1 MPSIDCA
8 KAKTAAAR
16 LICADV
22 DLARLDGELGVAYQ
36 RRKAQMPEADR
47 SKFVAEQITWI
58 KERDGR
64 CDLLGRNGTAT
75 EVLASYKPCLVS
87 MIRDRIVFLRQAET
101 TLSGQS
107 GSVAITGQSKA
118 TITAFEAANDGTTQ
132 VADFFDR
139 RGVTLAVGAL
149 VVLLVS
155 YRLWRTA
162 RVRRAVARKVAAA
175 IRQHLTALVRRREQ
189 LVTKDA
195 YGKPRLEDWAKEIEY
210 FIEEHVKRFLT
221 GQEEYAAFMRERSG
235 IASAIA
241 AKVEQEREA
250 HPAFLTFSDD
260 MTGNEF
266 ETYCA
271 EELRRAGW
279 NARVTM
285 RSRDQGVD
293 VVAEKLGVR
302 VVLQCK
308 LYSRAVGN
316 KAVQEAA
323 AGRAH
328 EQADYGIVVSNNR
341 YTHDAE
347 QLAST
352 NGIFLIHYRDLRTLD
367 DIIGRKPPSAPRLS
381 RTENSEPKGSGSLG
395 PASSL

>member
-1 MPSIDCA
+1 M
-8 KAKTAAAR
+8 
-16 LICADV
+16 
-22 DLARLDGELGVAYQ
+22 
-36 RRKAQMPEADR
+36 
-47 SKFVAEQITWI
+47 
-58 KERDGR
+58 
-64 CDLLGRNGTAT
+64 
-75 EVLASYKPCLVS
+75 
-87 MIRDRIVFLRQAET
+87 
-101 TLSGQS
+101 
-107 GSVAITGQSKA
+107 
-118 TITAFEAANDGTTQ
+118 
-132 VADFFDR
+132 
-139 RGVTLAVGAL
+139 
-149 VVLLVS
+149 
-155 YRLWRTA
+155 
-162 RVRRAVARKVAAA
+162 
-175 IRQHLTALVRRREQ
+175 QHLPALVRRREQ

-210 FIEEHVKRFLT
+210 FIEEHIKPFLT
-221 GQEEYAAFMRERSG
+221 ASEESAFMRERSG
-235 IASAIA
+235 FASAIA

-271 EELRRAGW
+271 EELRRGGW

-293 VVAEKLGVR
+293 VVAEKQGVR

-352 NGIFLIHYRDLRTLD
+352 NSILLIHYRDLRTLD
-367 DIIGRKPPSAPRLS
+367 DIIGMKASSVPRPP
-381 RTENSEPKGSGSLG
+381 RTDNSELG
-395 PASSL
+395 PARSL